1 MGLFQFYNVFYMQIH
16 KRASCHRCGE
26 ARIRWNIKEK
36 DVIRMPEN
44 RGYLPEGLSAPPLY
58 TLEMLR
64 RAVSDGTVLE
74 GTVQR
79 CDGDLNLYLQLG
91 STFAKIPREEVTAP
105 VDQRCRPGDCRF
117 IKGRKAGL
125 FYGGIPLRRRERRAD
140 GPALPPEGPGT
151 GYGGNAPR
159 SEAGSRGG
167 GKGGTHGA
175 LRGLR
180 GHWPGHCGSAAHGVH
195 LRRPHPPSQRAVPGG
210 AENSGSGQGL

>member
-1 MGLFQFYNVFYMQIH
+1 
-16 KRASCHRCGE
+16 
-26 ARIRWNIKEK
+26 
-36 DVIRMPEN
+36 MPEN

-64 RAVSDGTVLE
+64 RAVSDDTVLE

-91 STFAKIPREEVTAP
+91 STFAKIPREEVTALWISGA
-105 VDQRCRPGDCRF
+105 DRDRRF

-175 LRGLR
+175 LWGLR
-180 GHWPGHCGSAAHGVH
+180 GHWPGHRGSAAHGIH

-210 AENSGSGQGL
+210 AENSGGGQDL

>member
-1 MGLFQFYNVFYMQIH
+1 
-16 KRASCHRCGE
+16 
-26 ARIRWNIKEK
+26 
-36 DVIRMPEN
+36 MPEN
-44 RGYLPEGLSAPPLY
+44 RGYLPEGLSTPPLY

-91 STFAKIPREEVTAP
+91 STSRKSQRGSHRS
-105 VDQRCRPGDCRF
+105 VDQRCRPGNRRF
-117 IKGRKAGL
+117 ITGRKAGL

-180 GHWPGHCGSAAHGVH
+180 GHWPGHRALLPTEYISAAASAI
-195 LRRPHPPSQRAVPGG
+195 PT
-210 AENSGSGQGL
+210 SGSGWGRKFWQWPRSLTGKTGGSP